1 MSGVRSGSSWVVY
14 MSDVIVTRLCWLPT
28 AFGVLVVTR
37 RPCSDFMDMLRR
49 LISRRIII
57 ITGLCVVIMWR
68 LFIKLNE

>member
-1 MSGVRSGSSWVVY
+1 
-14 MSDVIVTRLCWLPT
+14 VIVTRLCWLPT